1 MNFVV
6 VLELDVPTNVRVLG
20 SDRVPADPQHP
31 VRRVHAVPADVSE
44 ACGPLT
50 LCGLDTGG
58 MTIAPHRPGD
68 PDQPWWPRRWH
79 ACSLCQ
85 TARPGPQPATAEAA
99 NTGAAKAEPANTGAA
114 KAEPTARDS
123 GTTDPDTP
131 AAPAD
136 S

>member
-85 TARPGPQPATAEAA
+85 TARPGPQPATAE
-99 NTGAAKAEPANTGAA
+99 PANTGAE
-114 KAEPTARDS
+114 KAEPAARDS
-123 GTTDPDTP
+123 ETTDPDTP